1 MYFCNTYFPM
11 MKQLFFLLFAIT
23 QLIAC
28 KVEYHPY
35 DTRIRGEQDINN
47 KNIARIEAATEGKRT
62 IRFAVISD
70 TQQWY
75 DETEKAI
82 DALNKRNDIDFVIH
96 TGDLADFGMRS
107 EFERQ
112 RDILNKLHA
121 PYVAIIGNHDCLATG
136 ETIFRMIFGTLN
148 FAFTAGEV
156 RFICLNTNAL
166 EFDHSEPVP
175 NFQFIE
181 QELANFPPN
190 AKKTIVAMHA
200 KPFSEQFDNN
210 VAKIF
215 QYAICR
221 FPDLQCC
228 LNGHG
233 HRFMIDDIFNDG
245 VLYYQCDNIEKR
257 TYLLFTLNEEGYTYE
272 HIAF

>member
-1 MYFCNTYFPM
+1 M
-11 MKQLFFLLFAIT
+11 MKRPLFLLFAAVT
-23 QLIAC
+23 AC

-35 DTRIRGEQDINN
+35 DTSVHGERNINE
-47 KNIARIEAATEGKRT
+47 KNIARIEAATEGKQT

-75 DETEKAI
+75 DETEKAVE
-82 DALNKRNDIDFVIH
+82 ALNDCDGLDFVIH

-112 RDILNKLHA
+112 RDILNKLHV
-121 PYVAIIGNHDCLATG
+121 PYVTILGNHDCLATG
-136 ETIFRMIFGTLN
+136 ETIFRMIFGSPDY
-148 FAFTAGEV
+148 AFTAGEV

-166 EFDHSEPVP
+166 EFDHSESIPD
-175 NFQFIE
+175 FHFIE

-210 VAKIF
+210 VAKVF
-215 QYAICR
+215 QYAIR
-221 FPDLQCC
+221 QFPDLQCC

-233 HRFMIDDIFNDG
+233 HKFTIDDLFEDG

-257 TYLLFTLNEEGYTYE
+257 TYLLFTVDEKGYAYE
-272 HIAF
+272 CIAF